1 MHNWN
6 LTVAHPTRPREH
18 RFGDVLDLCV
28 TQPACDYGQQSTEQP
43 QTLPWVCLAERRR
56 SP

>member
-43 QTLPWVCLAERRR
+43 QTLPWVCLAERGR